1 MTLNRGLK
9 IMGYAHATLFF
20 ALMIPIACTVA
31 KFSDPAG
38 AGVLYLKCLLIL
50 VPVIVT
56 ERAVKYA
63 KNLAI
68 YIAVCIA
75 LLAGIWGASALFNE
89 SGAYAVCYCLGMS
102 VETVVIALKRMSGR
116 LKESIRRKESD
127 PLAAKEVEFLDT
139 PTLSLMWYFV
149 VVYVLGLFCKS
160 KALCDMA
167 FYSAIVYFFLALV
180 FTYFCKTRSYLEINK
195 RIKGI
200 PTRRL
205 FGVGFVMLLFFSL
218 MIIIGILPSV
228 FLAKHRQYIN
238 IENPFEG
245 IELEPEEYPQQ
256 MEPRK
261 ASPEEKMIMEMLYD
275 EPLPEPSKFLNALF
289 WVVAGICVLVLVY
302 GIIRLIRQAFK
313 DFRDIQDENGD
324 IIEELEIEEK
334 IDREGMRK
342 KGFHRIDSE
351 TERIKRRYRKTI
363 RKHRKDRPAPHESPA
378 EIEECA
384 GLKDDEEMHEL
395 HKDYEKVRYGE

>member
-20 ALMIPIACTVA
+20 ALIIPIMCTVA

-50 VPVIVT
+50 VSVIVT

-75 LLAGIWGASALFNE
+75 LLAGIWGVSALFNE
-89 SGAYAVCYCLGMS
+89 SGAYAVGYSLGMS

-127 PLAAKEVEFLDT
+127 PLAAKEEEFLDT
-139 PTLSLMWYFV
+139 PALSLMWYFV

-205 FGVGFVMLLFFSL
+205 FGVGFAMLLFFSL

-228 FLAKHRQYIN
+228 FLAKHRQYIH

-245 IELEPEEYPQQ
+245 IELEPEEHPQQ
-256 MEPRK
+256 MEFDRPLG
-261 ASPEEKMIMEMLYD
+261 EMEMIEMMYGD
-275 EPLPEPSKFLNALF
+275 EPLSEPSKFLNALF
-289 WVVAGICVLVLVY
+289 WVIAGICVLVLVY

-324 IIEELEIEEK
+324 IIEEIEVEEK
-334 IDREGMRK
+334 IDREEMRK
-342 KGFHRIDSE
+342 KAFRRIDSE
-351 TERIKRRYRKTI
+351 AERIKRRYRKTI
-363 RKHRKDRPAPHESPA
+363 RKHRKDRPAPHESPT

-384 GLKDDEEMHEL
+384 GLKDDEEMHKL
-395 HKDYEKVRYGE
+395 HKEYERVRYGE